1 MTPAG
6 VAELGRRGHEVSVQH
21 TAGDG
26 SGCCT
31 DDEALARG
39 SEHRRWAMY
48 IERAGEG
55 YKFVD
60 PVYALWFKREYVTTI
75 FLKS

>member
-1 MTPAG
+1 
-6 VAELGRRGHEVSVQH
+6 
-21 TAGDG
+21 
-26 SGCCT
+26 
-31 DDEALARG
+31 
-39 SEHRRWAMY
+39 MY